1 MCSTAGNAEIQLIQQ
16 FVPQADVAGVLRD
29 GRGLLLEIDSA
40 SDISA
45 KDIQKYEQQLLRA
58 GVEEWTWEIVDQ
70 NLQIRAYW
78 PFSTIKR
85 AFITLICLTVF
96 FSWFV
101 FYYDIHLAKTAR
113 GWTTS
118 L

>member
-58 GVEEWTWEIVDQ
+58 GVEEWTWEIVDK
-70 NLQIRAYW
+70 NLQIRA
-78 PFSTIKR
+78 
-85 AFITLICLTVF
+85 
-96 FSWFV
+96 
-101 FYYDIHLAKTAR
+101 
-113 GWTTS
+113 
-118 L
+118 